1 MEKIDVKK
9 SKMPKEMS
17 QDLLKKM
24 LGNILKAVG
33 IMSYFLILNLAY
45 SSMKLE
51 RLTGDIEVFAGVFLV
66 AGIVLLDIAYKKDNG
81 STAITGIECLVLSIH
96 SLLIMHVI
104 TLFKYDFRYY
114 LLTSAYIFSIYY
126 VLKDIV
132 IYTKGRRDYLKSL
145 SDIADI
151 VKKEEPAKKEATKK
165 YEEEVKEDDI
175 KETVK
180 KERKTKTKKVQETK
194 NDKNKTKKKKTEKG
208 ETAKKET
215 KVSKTKSKTTKKEEE
230 KAPEKKKRGRPKKEE
245 VVKND

>member
-1 MEKIDVKK
+1 MEKMEAKK

-24 LGNILKAVG
+24 FGNILKAVG
-33 IMSYFLILNLAY
+33 IMAYFLILNLAH
-45 SSMKLE
+45 STMKLE
-51 RLTGDIEVFAGVFLV
+51 RLTGDIEVFAGVFLA
-66 AGIVLLDIAYKKDNG
+66 AGIILLEIAYKKDNG
-81 STAITGIECLVLSIH
+81 SNAITGIECLVLSIH

-114 LLTSAYIFSIYY
+114 LLTSSYVFSIYY

-165 YEEEVKEDDI
+165 
-175 KETVK
+175 
-180 KERKTKTKKVQETK
+180 R
-194 NDKNKTKKKKTEKG
+194 
-208 ETAKKET
+208 
-215 KVSKTKSKTTKKEEE
+215 
-230 KAPEKKKRGRPKKEE
+230 RG
-245 VVKND
+245 N